1 MASHTVDKALLKRIF
16 NQLSGKIKESDELV
30 PEVAIKGRGH
40 LWCYDPTQKQVI
52 LIARGIKCYILNSI
66 KDDLERIL
74 VYTTA
79 NNVILI
85 EESELIY
92 TGFD

>member
-1 MASHTVDKALLKRIF
+1 MGVHQVDKALIKRIF
-16 NQLSGKIKESDELV
+16 NQLSGKIEKGDTLV
-30 PEVAIKGRGH
+30 PEVAIKGAGYI
-40 LWCYDPTQKQVI
+40 WCYEITQKQI
-52 LIARGIKCYILNSI
+52 IRIARGVKCYILDPT

-74 VYTTA
+74 VYTIA

-85 EESELIY
+85 EEDELIY